1 MSIFHHEENL
11 WSGNLENYITN
22 LPEIF
27 VRLRRSSDLTN
38 KATRLKIPYPTAEQ
52 CAPDKKNHQIFPK
65 SKTFLTHL
73 KNI

>member
-11 WSGNLENYITN
+11 WSRNLEKYSDN

-27 VRLRRSSDLTN
+27 VRASRSYDLTD
-38 KATRLKIPYPTAEQ
+38 KTTLLKIPYPTAEQ
-52 CAPDKKNHQIFPK
+52 CAPEKNPSIL
-65 SKTFLTHL
+65 STFLTHL